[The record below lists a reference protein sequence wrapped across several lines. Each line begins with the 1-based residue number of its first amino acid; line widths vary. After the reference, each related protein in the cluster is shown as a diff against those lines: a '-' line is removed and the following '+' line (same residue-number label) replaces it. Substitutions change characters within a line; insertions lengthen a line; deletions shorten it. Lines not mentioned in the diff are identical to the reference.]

1 MSHLSNNAWCWG
13 TQIMSLSGI
22 VVDVVAVGD
31 GHDICSAQPSWLV
44 NAFAVQRFGKTGRIL
59 TNFVCI
65 CLVRWLDVLQ
75 RRCSFH
81 PCPHQI
87 SRPPIAHIKTENK
100 TFSNNLTFSVSVII
114 TKPLLPFC
122 FRAAEKRS
130 SDFLIKTA
138 PRLYKPKCNL
148 WLQRC
153 AENCKTLDYDFKAP

>member
-1 MSHLSNNAWCWG
+1 MLLLWETDMTSVLRNH
-13 TQIMSLSGI
+13 
-22 VVDVVAVGD
+22 
-31 GHDICSAQPSWLV
+31 HDWLMRSQCEGSEKLTEFSRTLCV
-44 NAFAVQRFGKTGRIL
+44 FA
-59 TNFVCI
+59 
-65 CLVRWLDVLQ
+65 WLDVLQ

-114 TKPLLPFC
+114 TKPLLPLC
-122 FRAAEKRS
+122 FHAAEKRS